1 MKRFVK
7 SFMLASLAVL
17 LASCNCYNKMLK
29 KVDRIDVSA
38 TPAVVTLKGNNAVTD
53 IKVNFPAK
61 YFNKRAVLKITPVLV
76 FEGGEIAG
84 TPKFVQ
90 GREGEGQ
97 LRGDL
102 VQAGRFVHPER
113 IDSL

>member
-76 FEGGEIAG
+76 FEDGEIAG

-90 GREGEGQ
+90 GEKVKDNYEVISYKQGGSYTQ
-97 LRGDL
+97 S
-102 VQAGRFVHPER
+102 V
-113 IDSL
+113 

>member
-7 SFMLASLAVL
+7 SFMRASLAVL

-61 YFNKRAVLKITPVLV
+61 YFN
-76 FEGGEIAG
+76 
-84 TPKFVQ
+84 
-90 GREGEGQ
+90 
-97 LRGDL
+97 
-102 VQAGRFVHPER
+102 
-113 IDSL
+113 

>member
-1 MKRFVK
+1 
-7 SFMLASLAVL
+7 MLASLAVL

-61 YFNKRAVLKITPVLV
+61 YFNKRA
-76 FEGGEIAG
+76 G
-84 TPKFVQ
+84 TRIRGRRNRRYSEVRS
-90 GREGEGQ
+90 GRESEGQ

>member
-1 MKRFVK
+1 
-7 SFMLASLAVL
+7 MLASLAVL

-90 GREGEGQ
+90 GEKVKSGNQCGQ
-97 LRGDL
+97 GVRT
-102 VQAGRFVHPER
+102 
-113 IDSL
+113 DSLWPDGTPTRP